1 MEKEVAAGISGRPQ
15 AKRSRRDDHK
25 YKARLSGGE
34 HTWTFS
40 RGHVTLPESQ
50 GERAYVLSVA
60 AVVVVVAQS
69 DPEIPANPQSCI
81 TMLVVT
87 ANSSKREELHCACN

>member
-40 RGHVTLPESQ
+40 RGHVTLPVSRRAGLRHSTQ
-50 GERAYVLSVA
+50 GRTT
-60 AVVVVVAQS
+60 
-69 DPEIPANPQSCI
+69 C
-81 TMLVVT
+81 
-87 ANSSKREELHCACN
+87 

>member
-1 MEKEVAAGISGRPQ
+1 MEKEVAAGISGHPQ

-40 RGHVTLPESQ
+40 RGHVTLQETQ
-50 GERAYVLSVA
+50 GERACDTRQKG
-60 AVVVVVAQS
+60 AQRVNCCCCCCCRC
-69 DPEIPANPQSCI
+69 AN
-81 TMLVVT
+81 
-87 ANSSKREELHCACN
+87 